1 MARYIVT
8 SPVTIAF
15 LNYLS
20 PGRTHRKGDAVEL
33 TAAEVTAIGAGNLR
47 AVSTVTAHDQLGEA
61 VGVSNGS

>member
-8 SPVTIAF
+8 TAAQVAF

-20 PGRTHRKGDAVEL
+20 PGRQHSRGQVVEL
-33 TAAEVTAIGAGNLR
+33 SAAEVTALGAGNLR
-47 AVSTVTAHDQLGEA
+47 AVSTSTAHDQLGEA